1 MNSALFEAR
10 QAPAILER
18 RERGKEVLV
27 RSAMINYFTGLC
39 DALDNAFAQ
48 LPVLL
53 KKYDL
58 AEYDNEVTQR
68 AILAGGFDAVQR
80 AVHDRTL
87 LQMEKYNFLPKLRER
102 YARENAD
109 AVPRGLRD
117 ELEALLREINALN
130 RDMDISLDY
139 ASLWFKSG
147 KLRIPPK
154 FRADIEP
161 RYTLEVSSRDRK
173 AIEKIREAAAI
184 LAEIQGY
191 GISIADQ
198 MRISPADGKAYL
210 APGLITR
217 ISKGEGYTDAE
228 LLGLFQGI
236 ELTH

>member
-1 MNSALFEAR
+1 MNSELLEAR
-10 QAPAILER
+10 RAPAVLEKK
-18 RERGKEVLV
+18 ERGKEALV

-39 DALDNAFAQ
+39 DAFDDALAQ

-68 AILAGGFDAVQR
+68 AILAGGFDAVQI

-109 AVPRGLRD
+109 AVPRALRD
-117 ELEALLREINALN
+117 ELEALIREINGLN
-130 RDMDISLDY
+130 HDLDI
-139 ASLWFKSG
+139 AIEFESLWFKSG

-154 FRADIEP
+154 YRADIAP

-173 AIEKIREAAAI
+173 AIEKIREAAAM
-184 LAEIQGY
+184 LVEVKSY
-191 GISIADQ
+191 GVQVADQ
-198 MRISPADGKAYL
+198 MRVSPADGKPYL
-210 APGLITR
+210 AQSPITR
-217 ISKGEGYTDAE
+217 ISQGEGYTDAE
-228 LLGLFQGI
+228 LLGLLKGI